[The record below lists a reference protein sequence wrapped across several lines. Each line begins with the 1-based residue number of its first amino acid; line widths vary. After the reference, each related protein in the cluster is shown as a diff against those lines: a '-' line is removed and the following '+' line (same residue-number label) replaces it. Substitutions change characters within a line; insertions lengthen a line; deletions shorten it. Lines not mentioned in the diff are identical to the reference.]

1 MIPFGHLI
9 LKLLLCGSLFLNTRD
24 IFQMFARPDNVLG
37 TQLSNR
43 YILLQCCHA
52 GPQTPA
58 KKMLSLTAIAFIK
71 HLTSR
76 RGARSS
82 CQPLIGPPPPHRPPP
97 IIPSSARTSSK
108 RISTSCQR
116 CFRSSCQARCGGRRA
131 APDVNDG
138 LIKAPCVFTQRVS
151 ARPLAG
157 RARAGSVL
165 LGGILSPCQQVYALR
180 FKSQQSA
187 DRN

>member
-1 MIPFGHLI
+1 M
-9 LKLLLCGSLFLNTRD
+9 
-24 IFQMFARPDNVLG
+24 
-37 TQLSNR
+37 LSRRSPNS
-43 YILLQCCHA
+43 
-52 GPQTPA
+52 GK

-82 CQPLIGPPPPHRPPP
+82 CQPLIGPPPPPHRPPP

-157 RARAGSVL
+157 RARGRQRTPR
-165 LGGILSPCQQVYALR
+165 GHPLSLPTGLCTPLQKPTVG
-180 FKSQQSA
+180 
-187 DRN
+187 

>member
-1 MIPFGHLI
+1 M
-9 LKLLLCGSLFLNTRD
+9 
-24 IFQMFARPDNVLG
+24 
-37 TQLSNR
+37 LSRRSPNS
-43 YILLQCCHA
+43 
-52 GPQTPA
+52 GK

-82 CQPLIGPPPPHRPPP
+82 CQPLIGPPRPSSAPP

-108 RISTSCQR
+108 HISTSCQR
-116 CFRSSCQARCGGRRA
+116 CFPSSCQARCGGRRA

-157 RARAGSVL
+157 RARGRQRTPR
-165 LGGILSPCQQVYALR
+165 GHPLSLPTGLCTPLQKPTVG
-180 FKSQQSA
+180 
-187 DRN
+187 

>member
-1 MIPFGHLI
+1 M
-9 LKLLLCGSLFLNTRD
+9 
-24 IFQMFARPDNVLG
+24 LG
-37 TQLSNR
+37 IQLSNR

-58 KKMLSLTAIAFIK
+58 KKNALINCHCLHQASNLPAGRSLQLPASHRAP
-71 HLTSR
+71 
-76 RGARSS
+76 A
-82 CQPLIGPPPPHRPPP
+82 PHRPPP

-108 RISTSCQR
+108 CISTSCQR

-165 LGGILSPCQQVYALR
+165 LGGILSPCQQVCALH